1 MPYSST
7 IHIVQFIVTTF
18 SGISLVIELKFE
30 QPSIN
35 TQKLM
40 SDVKRVLKKG
50 FSQYN
55 DVFSRRFAVRY
66 AKLDVGTL
74 N

>member
-40 SDVKRVLKKG
+40 SDLKRVLKKG

-55 DVFSRRFAVRY
+55 DVFSRRFAVLY